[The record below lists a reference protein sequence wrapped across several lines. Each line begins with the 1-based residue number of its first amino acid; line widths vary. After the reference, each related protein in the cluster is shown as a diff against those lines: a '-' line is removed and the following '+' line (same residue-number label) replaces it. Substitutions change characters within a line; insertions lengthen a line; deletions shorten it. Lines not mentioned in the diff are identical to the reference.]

1 MCVWGGGVGPICQT
15 WGFFEPGQDVLEWSL
30 AHRWPLQGLWVE
42 RGPCR
47 EACLPHGPGEK
58 VLQPGDQR
66 SYLGAK
72 PLLRQLPFARAWG
85 ARLRGVEGTSVLSSA
100 ERGRCAR
107 GVNAST
113 AGAAPY
119 LFHENRLCERR
130 PPSRLTL
137 ISCTFAVMNLDYKL
151 ASCPGPPPRPA
162 RWTAGRNQTW
172 RHTKRQVWKE
182 AALGRGRG
190 PPALSAPP
198 RAPRRTRPLS
208 SLANR
213 KQEVASRSDLQQGRA
228 FALKSN
234 TRSVI

>member
-1 MCVWGGGVGPICQT
+1 MCVGGGGVGPICQT

-42 RGPCR
+42 RGPCG

-58 VLQPGDQR
+58 ALQPGDQR
-66 SYLGAK
+66 SCSG
-72 PLLRQLPFARAWG
+72 LRQPPFAGARG
-85 ARLRGVEGTSVLSSA
+85 ARLRGVEGTSALSSG
-100 ERGRCAR
+100 ECGPCAR
-107 GVNAST
+107 VVNTST
-113 AGAAPY
+113 AGAAPH

-137 ISCTFAVMNLDYKL
+137 ISRTFAVMNLDYKL

-182 AALGRGRG
+182 AAFGRGRG

-213 KQEVASRSDLQQGRA
+213 KQEAASCSDLQRGHA